1 MEAAG
6 VIEMFQRSI
15 EKNNLRHHKYLGD
28 GGTSSFKAVV
38 DSKLYEKYN
47 ITSTK
52 LECVGHVQKRLG
64 TRLQNKVQEYKG
76 TSTPIGGRGQLNEKT
91 INSMQNFYGLA
102 IR

>member
-1 MEAAG
+1 METAG

-38 DSKLYEKYN
+38 GSKLYEKYN

-52 LECVGHVQKRLG
+52 LECVGHVQKRL
-64 TRLQNKVQEYKG
+64 KEYKG